1 MEKVTDYLMPF
12 VMAGLMFIVTWQ
24 EGKRNERLAKFE
36 ATHTAKQVDSLQT
49 IVNNQNVQLINN
61 GIELDKYIKARETF
75 REYNPL
81 GAQEYE
87 NIFNSIE
94 TQWENQTD

>member
-24 EGKRNERLAKFE
+24 DGKREERLKKLE
-36 ATHTAKQVDSLQT
+36 STHTAKQVDSLQT
-49 IVNNQNVQLINN
+49 LVNNQSVELINN
-61 GIELDKYIKARETF
+61 RIQLDKYNMARDKF

-81 GAQEYE
+81 SAQEYE
-87 NIFNSIE
+87 NIYNSIE
-94 TQWENQTD
+94 TQWETE

>member
-12 VMAGLMFIVTWQ
+12 VMAGLMFIVVWQ

-36 ATHTAKQVDSLQT
+36 STHTSKQVDSLQLL
-49 IVNNQNVQLINN
+49 VNNQNVELINKR
-61 GIELDKYIKARETF
+61 IDLDRYIKVRETF

-87 NIFNSIE
+87 NIYNSLE
-94 TQWENQTD
+94 TEWKAE

>member
-12 VMAGLMFIVTWQ
+12 VMAGLMFIVVWQ

-36 ATHTAKQVDSLQT
+36 STHTSKQVDSLQLL
-49 IVNNQNVQLINN
+49 VNNQNVELINKR
-61 GIELDKYIKARETF
+61 IDLDRYIKVRETF

-81 GAQEYE
+81 AAQEYE
-87 NIFNSIE
+87 NIYNSLE
-94 TQWENQTD
+94 TEWKAE

>member
-24 EGKRNERLAKFE
+24 DGKREERLKKLE
-36 ATHTAKQVDSLQT
+36 STHTAKQVDSLQT
-49 IVNNQNVQLINN
+49 LVNNQSVELINN
-61 GIELDKYIKARETF
+61 RIQLDKYNLARDKF

-81 GAQEYE
+81 SAQEYE
-87 NIFNSIE
+87 NIYNSIE
-94 TQWENQTD
+94 TQWAD

>member
-1 MEKVTDYLMPF
+1 MPF
-12 VMAGLMFIVTWQ
+12 VMAGLMFIVVWQ
-24 EGKRNERLAKFE
+24 DGKRNERLAKLE
-36 ATHTAKQVDSLQT
+36 STHTAKQVDSLQT
-49 IVNNQNVQLINN
+49 IVNNQNTQLINTT
-61 GIELDKYIKARETF
+61 IELDKYHKARETF

-94 TQWENQTD
+94 TQWKTEAE

>member
-24 EGKRNERLAKFE
+24 EGKRNERVAKLE

-61 GIELDKYIKARETF
+61 GIELEKYTKARETF

-81 GAQEYE
+81 AAQEYE
-87 NIFNSIE
+87 NIYKSLE
-94 TQWENQTD
+94 TEWKAE

>member
-24 EGKRNERLAKFE
+24 EGKREERLKRLE
-36 ATHTAKQVDSLQT
+36 ATHTAKQVDSLQA

-61 GIELDKYIKARETF
+61 EIELGKYIKARETF

-81 GAQEYE
+81 AAQEYE
-87 NIFNSIE
+87 NIYNSLE
-94 TQWENQTD
+94 TEWKTE

>member
-24 EGKRNERLAKFE
+24 DGKREERLKKLE
-36 ATHTAKQVDSLQT
+36 STHTSKQVDSLQLL
-49 IVNNQNVQLINN
+49 VNNQNIQLINN
-61 GIELDKYIKARETF
+61 AIELDRYHKVRETF

-81 GAQEYE
+81 AAQEYE
-87 NIFNSIE
+87 NIYNAME
-94 TQWENQTD
+94 TQWENQAD

>member
-24 EGKRNERLAKFE
+24 EGKREERLKRLE
-36 ATHTAKQVDSLQT
+36 STHTHKQVDSLQT
-49 IVNNQNVQLINN
+49 IVNNQNVELINN
-61 GIELDKYIKARETF
+61 RMELSKYLKVRETF

-87 NIFNSIE
+87 NIYNSLE
-94 TQWENQTD
+94 TQWKAE

>member
-24 EGKRNERLAKFE
+24 EGKRNERLAKLE
-36 ATHTAKQVDSLQT
+36 STHTAKQVDSLQT
-49 IVNNQNVQLINN
+49 IVNNQNVELINKR
-61 GIELDKYIKARETF
+61 IDLDKYIKARETF

-81 GAQEYE
+81 AAQEYE

-94 TQWENQTD
+94 TEWKGE

>member
-1 MEKVTDYLMPF
+1 MMEKVTDYLMPF

-24 EGKRNERLAKFE
+24 EGKRNERLAKLE
-36 ATHTAKQVDSLQT
+36 STHTAKQVDSLQT
-49 IVNNQNVQLINN
+49 IVNNQNVELINKR
-61 GIELDKYIKARETF
+61 IDLDKYIKARETF

-81 GAQEYE
+81 AAQEYE

-94 TQWENQTD
+94 TEWKGE